1 MFYQPPPSKWGRWRA
16 TRAGRGACDGCRFLT
31 IERQY
36 RPWRPYHRCAIP
48 LPRVERSTSS
58 NHTSLTLV
66 FLGRFPIR
74 PVSQSASSYGLAS
87 WTGQQR
93 GRLGLRASVPLR
105 GCGFEITPHM
115 VNIFVAGEF
124 PSPCGDVV
132 LKFSLFKRKEDDF
145 YDVSVPLRGCGFE
158 MLLSPLCMVDR
169 IVSVPLRGCG
179 FEIFSLGLNKEE
191 NKSFRP
197 LAGMWF

>member
-1 MFYQPPPSKWGRWRA
+1 MATTAFPSPCGDVVLKFRFLKGFNLALSFRPLAGFHKPPPSKRGRWRA

-36 RPWRPYHRCAIP
+36 RPWRPYHRCAVP
-48 LPRVERSTSS
+48 LPRGERSTSS

-93 GRLGLRASVPLR
+93 GRLGLR
-105 GCGFEITPHM
+105 
-115 VNIFVAGEF
+115 
-124 PSPCGDVV
+124 
-132 LKFSLFKRKEDDF
+132 
-145 YDVSVPLRGCGFE
+145 
-158 MLLSPLCMVDR
+158 
-169 IVSVPLRGCG
+169 VSVPLRGCG
-179 FEIFSLGLNKEE
+179 FEIIERGVFNGKHR
-191 NKSFRP
+191 SFRP

>member
-31 IERQY
+31 IERQC
-36 RPWRPYHRCAIP
+36 RPWRPYHRCAVP
-48 LPRVERSTSS
+48 LPRGERSTSS

-93 GRLGLRASVPLR
+93 GRLGLRVSVPLR
-105 GCGFEITPHM
+105 GCGFEIQGWRH
-115 VNIFVAGEF
+115 G
-124 PSPCGDVV
+124 GDH
-132 LKFSLFKRKEDDF
+132 EDR
-145 YDVSVPLRGCGFE
+145 VSVPLRGCGFE
-158 MLLSPLCMVDR
+158 MEKILRFNACFGFPSPCGDVVLKYWLSIKGWAADE
-169 IVSVPLRGCG
+169 G
-179 FEIFSLGLNKEE
+179 
-191 NKSFRP
+191 FRP

>member
-1 MFYQPPPSKWGRWRA
+1 MEDEIRSFRPLAGMMFYQPPPSKWGRWRA

-36 RPWRPYHRCAIP
+36 RPWRPYHRCAVP
-48 LPRVERSTSS
+48 LPRGERSTSS

-93 GRLGLRASVPLR
+93 GRLGLRVSVPLR
-105 GCGFEITPHM
+105 GCGFEINDINQ
-115 VNIFVAGEF
+115 VSALEGE
-124 PSPCGDVV
+124 
-132 LKFSLFKRKEDDF
+132 
-145 YDVSVPLRGCGFE
+145 
-158 MLLSPLCMVDR
+158 

-179 FEIFSLGLNKEE
+179 FEIYALYYGVKRIQN
-191 NKSFRP
+191 SFRP

>member
-1 MFYQPPPSKWGRWRA
+1 MTVEQFPSPCGDVVLKCYGGSQPRRCDQGCFRPLAGMMFYKPPPSVRGRWRA

-36 RPWRPYHRCAIP
+36 RPWRPYHRCAVP

-93 GRLGLRASVPLR
+93 GRLGLR
-105 GCGFEITPHM
+105 
-115 VNIFVAGEF
+115 
-124 PSPCGDVV
+124 
-132 LKFSLFKRKEDDF
+132 
-145 YDVSVPLRGCGFE
+145 
-158 MLLSPLCMVDR
+158 
-169 IVSVPLRGCG
+169 VSVPLRGCG
-179 FEIFSLGLNKEE
+179 FEISNSTLLNFSIW
-191 NKSFRP
+191 SFRP

>member
-1 MFYQPPPSKWGRWRA
+1 MENISLDCFRPLTGMMFYQPPPSEWGRWRA
-16 TRAGRGACDGCRFLT
+16 TRAGRGACDCCCFLT

-36 RPWRPYHRCAIP
+36 RSWRPYHRCAVP
-48 LPRVERSTSS
+48 LPRGERSTSS

-93 GRLGLRASVPLR
+93 GRLGLRVSVPLR
-105 GCGFEITPHM
+105 GCIFELNVHT
-115 VNIFVAGEF
+115 VFEDSCYLF

-132 LKFSLFKRKEDDF
+132 LKLFPKYTPYF
-145 YDVSVPLRGCGFE
+145 ILPNGFPSPYGDVFLKYRRIRF
-158 MLLSPLCMVDR
+158 LCV
-169 IVSVPLRGCG
+169 
-179 FEIFSLGLNKEE
+179 
-191 NKSFRP
+191 
-197 LAGMWF
+197 